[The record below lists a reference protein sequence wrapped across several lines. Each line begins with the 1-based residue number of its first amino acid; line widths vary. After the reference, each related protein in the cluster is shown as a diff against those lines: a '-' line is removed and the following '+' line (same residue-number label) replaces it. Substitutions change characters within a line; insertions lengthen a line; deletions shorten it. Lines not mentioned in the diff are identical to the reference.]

1 MFLCEEDGFLI
12 WLTIFCI
19 LWDLW
24 GLYQLIL
31 SSLYLGL
38 FPNSWNQNI
47 NWCILSKDEWKNMT
61 YWLPSETGMSLHMN
75 KEKKLFE
82 YSNCSFLFCWITIET
97 RVTLHIFSVCCTFPH
112 KLKSNSRKKM
122 VCNETKR
129 HSYYRMSI
137 FLAYRLFAWMTL
149 LGV

>member
-82 YSNCSFLFCWITIET
+82 YSNCSFLFCWITIESHYT
-97 RVTLHIFSVCCTFPH
+97 YFLYVVLSHTNWKAIVERKWFAMRLNVILIIEWVYFLLIDFLHEW
-112 KLKSNSRKKM
+112 L
-122 VCNETKR
+122 
-129 HSYYRMSI
+129 Y
-137 FLAYRLFAWMTL
+137 
-149 LGV
+149 